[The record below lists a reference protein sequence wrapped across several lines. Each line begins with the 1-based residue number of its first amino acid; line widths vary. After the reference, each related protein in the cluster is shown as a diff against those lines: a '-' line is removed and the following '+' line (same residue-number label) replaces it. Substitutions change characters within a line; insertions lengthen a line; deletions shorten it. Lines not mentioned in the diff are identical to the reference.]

1 MVEVNPPAS
10 LRDEFFRGTHR
21 RARDLMVGTLH
32 HGHKFR
38 DQSASRRIEANF
50 KDFMWLSSSPSLSPP
65 FIRSSSF

>member
-1 MVEVNPPAS
+1 MEVNPPAS

-50 KDFMWLSSSPSLSPP
+50 KDFM
-65 FIRSSSF
+65 